1 MQALTELL
9 DRFLDYWEDLQVR
22 PDLDLNLSQPPTAWE
37 TTTDV
42 GRDVGWAVL
51 WAVVIF
57 FVGFVPTVLSRHPAW
72 LMLAGA
78 AIGLIGLFYLT
89 RGSARGR
96 LLDAVEGYT
105 FATVNAESQGRG
117 EARLSDPRQLIQRLR
132 QHQRFRLAAVAAVDV
147 ALAAAGFLVAAVA
160 GAVY

>member
-9 DRFLDYWEDLQVR
+9 DRFLEYWEGLQVR
-22 PDLDLNLSQPPTAWE
+22 PDLDLNFSQPPTTWE

-42 GRDVGWAVL
+42 ARDVGWALL

-57 FVGFVPTVLSRHPAW
+57 FVGFIPTVLSRHPAW

-78 AIGLIGLFYLT
+78 AMGLIGLFYLT

-96 LLDAVEGYT
+96 LLDAIEGYT
-105 FATVNAESQGRG
+105 FSTGEGDSEGRG
-117 EARLSDPRQLIQRLR
+117 GARLSDPRQLIQRLH
-132 QHQRFRLAAVAAVDV
+132 QHQRIRLAAVAAIDV
-147 ALAAAGFLVAAVA
+147 ALVVAGFLVAAVA